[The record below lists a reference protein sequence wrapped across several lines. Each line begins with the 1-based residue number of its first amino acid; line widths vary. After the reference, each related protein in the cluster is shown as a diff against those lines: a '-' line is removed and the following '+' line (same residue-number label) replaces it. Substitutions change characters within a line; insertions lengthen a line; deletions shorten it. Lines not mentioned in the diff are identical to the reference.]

1 MLVDLAANGLNYSM
15 ETDGE
20 RGGKREMEE
29 GGTCTIRKVGTRV
42 EAFFLK
48 IPPTF
53 TGIRRKGENY
63 KENREKTYTHTHTYI
78 YLHRDAQ
85 KRRCKNL
92 RKEKG

>member
-1 MLVDLAANGLNYSM
+1 MDHKESGN
-15 ETDGE
+15 T
-20 RGGKREMEE
+20 GGS
-29 GGTCTIRKVGTRV
+29 V
-42 EAFFLK
+42 FLK

-63 KENREKTYTHTHTYI
+63 KENREKTYTHTHIYI